1 MYSLPFF
8 LFFSFFVPCF
18 VFAKPG
24 VLMHLGY
31 GDLALGFSRAS
42 EYTFFPPFFL
52 PFLSRFVS
60 DSRPFWEVVRDMY
73 AMYLGES
80 SPSV

>member
-42 EYTFFPPFFL
+42 EYTFFFHLSFF
-52 PFLSRFVS
+52 PSFASFLIPDHFGRLC
-60 DSRPFWEVVRDMY
+60 
-73 AMYLGES
+73 A
-80 SPSV
+80 